1 MPDNNNRLI
10 ELLIKKESENLTL
23 LERKELLKLLEE
35 DESYLDLVHFLDV
48 ADKKEEVFFNKN
60 KQEDVEKSIQRL
72 KKKINVKTR
81 RLPVKKYLLVA
92 ASVLAAFV
100 FIKFMAFEADTKKL
114 AGNTYKT
121 EKGSKSNLT
130 LPDGSKIWINSD
142 TKISYK
148 DDFGK
153 TSREIFLEGEA
164 YFDIVKD
171 VSKPFI
177 VHTSN
182 MNIKVLG
189 TVFNVRAYND
199 ESNTQASL
207 IKGSIEVTLT
217 KDKSKIIRLK
227 PNEKIILRNN
237 VHKKAQGKNADEPA
251 ILITNI
257 KRLEADSSVVETLWI
272 ENKLAFREES
282 LENIILLL
290 KHWYNVEIIIA
301 DASLKN
307 NLYSGTFKGDNI
319 TDVMNALSLTGDFSY
334 SKKNDTIF
342 IIPK

>member
-1 MPDNNNRLI
+1 MHNNNRLI

-35 DESYLDLVHFLDV
+35 DESYSQLAHFLDI
-48 ADKKEEVFFNKN
+48 AEKKEEVLFNKH
-60 KQEDVEKSIQRL
+60 KEDDVEKNIQRL
-72 KKKINVKTR
+72 KKKINAKTT
-81 RLPVKKYLLVA
+81 RLPVKKYLLIA

-100 FIKFMAFEADTKKL
+100 LIKFIVFPAHTNKL
-114 AGNTYKT
+114 ADNTYKT

-153 TSREIFLEGEA
+153 ASREIFLEGEA

-171 VSKPFI
+171 ASKPFI
-177 VHTSN
+177 VHTSD

-199 ESNTQASL
+199 ENNTQASL
-207 IKGSIEVTLT
+207 IEGSIEVTLT
-217 KDKSKIIRLK
+217 KDKSKIIQLK
-227 PNEKIILRNN
+227 PNEKIILKNDL
-237 VHKKAQGKNADEPA
+237 KKEQSKNSDEPV
-251 ILITNI
+251 ISITNI

-272 ENKLAFREES
+272 ESKLAFREES
-282 LENIILLL
+282 LEDIIVLL
-290 KHWYNVEIIIA
+290 KHWYDVEIVIT
-301 DASLKN
+301 DESLKD
-307 NLYSGTFKGDNI
+307 NLYSGTFKEDNI
-319 TDVMNALSLTGDFSY
+319 TDVMNALSLTGNFSY

>member
-35 DESYLDLVHFLDV
+35 DESYLDLLHFLDV

-72 KKKINVKTR
+72 KKKINVKAR
-81 RLPVKKYLLVA
+81 RFPVKKYLLVA

-100 FIKFMAFEADTKKL
+100 FIKFMGFEADTKKL

-148 DDFGK
+148 DDFGNA
-153 TSREIFLEGEA
+153 SREIFLEGEA

-171 VSKPFI
+171 ESRPFI

-199 ESNTQASL
+199 ENNTQASL

-227 PNEKIILRNN
+227 PYEKIILRNN
-237 VHKKAQGKNADEPA
+237 VHKKVQSKNADETA

-307 NLYSGTFKGDNI
+307 NLYSGTFKEDNI
-319 TDVMNALSLTGDFSY
+319 NDVMNALSLTGDFSY

-342 IIPK
+342 LIPK